1 MNTEL
6 SWKTR
11 LFSSTWNIYRKGW
24 EVGFIKMP
32 LPFLARKGVAE
43 IDGKKYEFHEKQYFK
58 ITANT
63 EITDV
68 EADRV
73 VGKIK
78 FDEDD
83 VKALIKIDN
92 DVFEWKYKTLWKN
105 EFTVHNS
112 EGISISYN
120 GSWSGLSGQIET
132 NGSDDDVTKIL
143 SGLYIVAVY
152 VRYAAVTLGIVL
164 AVIVALVLAGVSIMQ
179 ILRWIF

>member
-32 LPFLARKGVAE
+32 LPFFARKGVAE
-43 IDGKKYEFHEKQYFK
+43 IDGKKYEFQEKQYLRLE
-58 ITANT
+58 ANT
-63 EITDV
+63 EIIDV
-68 EADRV
+68 DEDRV

-132 NGSDDDVTKIL
+132 NGSDDAAKIL

-152 VRYAAVTLGIVL
+152 LRYVTVILGIVL
-164 AVIVALVLAGVSIMQ
+164 AVIVALVLTGTSIMQ